1 MREPGPPRLAVA
13 LLRLATPRDD
23 RDSLLADLE
32 QEFIERSSAPAA
44 ARRWYWRQT
53 FGSLLPLVRRRVEL
67 ALPSRDRRLSMGP
80 RTGATTGVVDDLRYA
95 WRLARRTPTVTLSIV
110 IAVTLGIAATTAI
123 VSVMEGVFL
132 RPLPFP
138 AAERL
143 VQLGSSIQ
151 GFGQAP
157 EVNFLDA
164 NDWRRNTTTLA
175 SLASY
180 GVDPAAV
187 RLAPGLPTLSASVLS
202 AGMDLDAVLGL
213 HAVSGRWF
221 APEEQVFGG
230 PGVVLLSHRFWR
242 AHFGGDPSAVG
253 RRIEIGGSTSTVIGV
268 LPDAADRFPTGG
280 ADLWVP
286 LTFPA
291 DSFLNQR
298 GSIALNLVGRL
309 RPDASI
315 AMARDDLTA
324 ITARLGREYPDT
336 NGRRGAT
343 IENLQ
348 DAMVGPIRP
357 MMLLLAGAV
366 LLLLAVTCSNIAN
379 LLLAHAHSRA
389 REFGIRA
396 AIGATRARLLRQLWT
411 ENVALFAVSGAMGVA
426 LAAPLARA
434 VVAWYPGDLPLA
446 GDIRIDARVLLA
458 ACLVTVCAML
468 LAGVPQARRLRAS
481 SVGADMGDGD
491 RGGISRGHRRVA
503 SAFVVAQV
511 AISMVL
517 LVGGLLLLRTFTN
530 LTSIDPGFQSAGIVT
545 MRAALPSTVSNS
557 AEAMI
562 AFQDRLRDA
571 AATLPGVEGA
581 AHAMFLPFTPGT
593 WGDTYRRA
601 GEPASPAG
609 GPLAHF
615 YMVSPEYLSLMGV
628 PILRGRGLAPTDSA
642 TGPRVLVVSQAFASR
657 AFPDGTALGQRLAW
671 NDDQWEIVGIA
682 RDVRHTSFWERPD
695 ADAYVPR
702 SQVVRWP
709 TWLVIKTQRPA
720 GAIAAALYDRMKA
733 EAPGL
738 ALTDAGTMSSRL
750 SETMAPERF
759 RALVTGTIAAL
770 SLLLAVIG
778 LYGVVAYAVTRR
790 TREIGV
796 RIALGAQASAV
807 CGRILGETGRTVAI
821 GLIPGV
827 AGSIVLARWL
837 AAQGVVQASVTGT
850 IVTTVAVFFAAA
862 FLAAIVPAI
871 RASRIDPIEA
881 LRQD

>member
-1 MREPGPPRLAVA
+1 MSEPEPPRLAVA
-13 LLRLATPRDD
+13 LLRRASPRDD

-32 QEFIERSSAPAA
+32 QEFIERSRAA
-44 ARRWYWRQT
+44 ADARRWYWRQT
-53 FGSLLPLVRRRVEL
+53 LGSLLPLARRRIEL
-67 ALPSRDRRLSMGP
+67 AFPSRERRLSMGP
-80 RTGATTGVVDDLRYA
+80 RSGIPTGVVDDLRYT
-95 WRLARRTPTVTLSIV
+95 WRLARRTPTVTLAIV

-143 VQLGSSIQ
+143 VQLGTSIQ

-164 NDWRRNTTTLA
+164 NDWGRRSSTLA
-175 SLASY
+175 ALASY
-180 GVDPAAV
+180 SVDPAAV
-187 RLAPGLPTLSASVLS
+187 RLAPGLPTFSASVLS
-202 AGMDLDAVLGL
+202 TGAGLDAVLGL
-213 HAVSGRWF
+213 HVSPGRWF

-242 AHFGGDPSAVG
+242 AHFAGDPSAVG
-253 RRIEIGGSTSTVIGV
+253 RRIEIGGNTSTVIGV
-268 LPDAADRFPTGG
+268 LPAAADRFPTGG

-286 LTFPA
+286 LTFST

-298 GSIALNLVGRL
+298 GSIALSLVGRL
-309 RPDASI
+309 RPGASI
-315 AMARDDLTA
+315 AMARNDLTA
-324 ITARLGREYPDT
+324 IAAELGRQYPNT
-336 NGRRGAT
+336 NSRRGAT

-357 MMLLLAGAV
+357 MMLLLAGAIV
-366 LLLLAVTCSNIAN
+366 LLLAVTCSNIAN

-411 ENVALFAVSGAMGVA
+411 ENVALFAVSGTMGVA

-434 VVAWYPGDLPLA
+434 VVAWYPGDLPLT
-446 GDIRIDARVLLA
+446 GDIQLDGRVLVA
-458 ACLVTVCAML
+458 AGLVTMCAML

-481 SVGADMGDGD
+481 SVGSGMGDGD

-530 LTSIDPGFQSAGIVT
+530 LTSIDPGFQSSGIVT
-545 MRAALPSTVSNS
+545 MRAALPATASNS
-557 AEAMI
+557 AAAMI
-562 AFQDRLRDA
+562 AFQDRLRDV
-571 AATLPGVEGA
+571 AATLPGVDAA

-601 GEPASPAG
+601 GEPASPAA

-628 PILRGRGLAPTDSA
+628 PILRGRGLASTDAA
-642 TGPRVLVVSQAFASR
+642 TAPRVLVVSQAFASR
-657 AFPDGTALGQRLAW
+657 AFPDGNALGQRLAW

-682 RDVRHTSFWERPD
+682 RDVRHTSFWEPPD

-702 SQVVRWP
+702 SQVIRWP
-709 TWLVIKTQRPA
+709 TWLVLKTQQPA
-720 GAIAAALYDRMKA
+720 TAIATALYDRMKA

-738 ALTDAGTMSSRL
+738 AITDAGTMSARL

-796 RIALGAQASAV
+796 RIALGARASTV

-821 GLIPGV
+821 GLIPGI
-827 AGSIVLARWL
+827 AGSLVLARWL
-837 AAQGVVQASVTGT
+837 ASEGVVQASVTGT
-850 IVTTVAVFFAAA
+850 ILTTIAIFFAAA

-871 RASRIDPIEA
+871 RASRVDPVVA
-881 LRQD
+881 LRQE